1 MPDLLFKPPS
11 EVFRDLFDVNTPK
24 IPKIGYK
31 SIVSILSI
39 ALVLSVLGMLFYIYK
54 LSSNTLIFI
63 VGIVIISV
71 LLGYT
76 VKYESSFDKIIKS
89 PAFYWTLIS
98 IFVLLPICILL
109 YIFKADL
116 IYILF
121 AIANALH
128 LIDPAQRKALI
139 DCIKSH
145 IGIILGPIF
154 LSIILFYA
162 IRDPKALTSNANS
175 YFLVISAVMMM
186 SFGLFSSLPDFSET
200 PYMPFLVGGILILL
214 VSFASYYS
222 SYFTPTVIATI
233 ANFLRILILLMIVI
247 GLAIGYKIFADRIKS
262 LKGWPGFLANF
273 LFYIPCML
281 SDGLEYLLQQYNITP
296 NIVFILLL
304 IEIVLV
310 LGYFYIPVIIQK
322 TIRKT
327 AIVLQNKPVY
337 LDKEVNVGNI
347 EKFLF
352 KPLGDKALYIED
364 KDRYRRNYCINM
376 WVFLNIQPSSNSAY
390 ANETTIFNY
399 NNHPRITYKNQ
410 SSNKRLK
417 SRNIYT
423 FYFSNTQDG
432 NIDDKGRT
440 SAHYEVSIPNQK
452 WNFLSLNYFESK
464 VDLYV
469 NGNLERT
476 FYFTNNIPDYSST
489 DSILLGSDNGL
500 SGAICNVTYNKK
512 PLTSEQVALLYNSNY
527 FKNPPVDFIQ

>member
-1 MPDLLFKPPS
+1 MSDLLFKPPS
-11 EVFRDLFDVNTPK
+11 EVFDDIFDVK
-24 IPKIGYK
+24 IPGYE

-39 ALVLSVLGMLFYIYK
+39 ALVLLVLGTIFNIYK
-54 LSSNTLIFI
+54 LSSDTLIFV
-63 VGIVIISV
+63 VGIVITSV

-76 VKYESSFDKIIKS
+76 VEYKSSFDKIMQS
-89 PAFYWTLIS
+89 TAFYWTLMS
-98 IFVLLPICILL
+98 IFVLLPICIFL
-109 YIFKADL
+109 YIFKTDV
-116 IYILF
+116 IFILF
-121 AIANALH
+121 TIANALH
-128 LIDPAQRKALI
+128 LIDPAQRNALL

-162 IRDPKALTSNANS
+162 IRDPQALTSNSSS
-175 YFLVISAVMMM
+175 YFLVISAVMILC
-186 SFGLFSSLPDFSET
+186 FGLFSSLPDFSET
-200 PYMPFLVGGILILL
+200 PYMPFLIGGIILFL
-214 VSFASYYS
+214 VSFGSYYS
-222 SYFTPTVIATI
+222 SYLTPAVIATI
-233 ANFLRILILLMIVI
+233 ANFLRVLIMLMIVV
-247 GLAIGYKIFADRIKS
+247 GLAIGYKIFSDRIKS

-281 SDGLEYLLQQYNITP
+281 SDGLEYLLQQYKITP
-296 NIVFILLL
+296 NIVFVLLIIELLL
-304 IEIVLV
+304 A
-310 LGYFYIPVIIQK
+310 LGYFYIPVVIQK

-337 LDKEVNVGNI
+337 LDKEVTVGNI
-347 EKFLF
+347 KNFLF
-352 KPLGDKALYIED
+352 KPLGEKVLYIED
-364 KDRYRRNYCINM
+364 KDRYMRNYCINM

-390 ANETTIFNY
+390 ANETNIFNY

-432 NIDDKGRT
+432 KIDDNGRT

-452 WNFLSLNYFESK
+452 WNLLSLNYFESK
-464 VDLYV
+464 VDLYI

-476 FYFTNNIPDYSST
+476 FYFANNIPDYSST
-489 DSILLGSDNGL
+489 DSVLLGSDNGL
-500 SGAICNVTYNKK
+500 AGAICNVTYNKK
-512 PLTSEQVALLYNSNY
+512 PLTTEQIALLYNSNY